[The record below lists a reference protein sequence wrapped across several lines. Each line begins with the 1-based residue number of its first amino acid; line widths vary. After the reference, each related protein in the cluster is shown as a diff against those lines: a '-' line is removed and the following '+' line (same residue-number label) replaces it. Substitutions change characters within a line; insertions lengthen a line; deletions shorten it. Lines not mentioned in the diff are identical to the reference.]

1 MSMTRSAFYTAL
13 LIGPVI
19 SLEAFCEVYM
29 TDEKAVDILFPGV
42 KFEKSVLSLSPTEQ
56 KKIKDLS
63 GETPRSDKATV
74 WRAKS
79 GEWVFID
86 RVLGKHEYITYAVG
100 VDSEGKVKGIEILE
114 YRESYGHEVRGRQW
128 RAQFIGKD
136 KTAPLKLDQDIKNI
150 SGATLSSSHISAG
163 VRRVLQT
170 YELLKS
176 RT

>member
-1 MSMTRSAFYTAL
+1 MTRSALYTSVL
-13 LIGPVI
+13 LGSVM

-29 TDEKAVDILFPGV
+29 SDTKAVEILFPGV
-42 KFEKSVLSLSPTEQ
+42 KLEKSVIALSPEDR
-56 KKIKDLS
+56 KKIEELS
-63 GETPRSDKATV
+63 GETQRADAATV

-86 RVLGKHEYITYAVG
+86 RVLGKHEFITYAVG
-100 VDSEGKVKGIEILE
+100 IGPDGKVKGIEILE
-114 YRESYGHEVRGRQW
+114 YRESYGHEVRGEKW

-136 KTAPLKLDQDIKNI
+136 KTAPLKLDGDIKNI

-170 YELLKS
+170 YELLKN
-176 RT
+176 RA